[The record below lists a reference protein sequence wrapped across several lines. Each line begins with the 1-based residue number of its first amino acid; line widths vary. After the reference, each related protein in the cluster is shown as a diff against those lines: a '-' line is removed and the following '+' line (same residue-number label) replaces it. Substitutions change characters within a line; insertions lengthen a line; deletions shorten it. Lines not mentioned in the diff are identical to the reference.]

1 MLELDVW
8 LARFVQGRDLSESE
22 CARMLALLEAEDD
35 AIYDWL
41 LGRAQPPERF
51 RDLIESMR

>member
-41 LGRAQPPERF
+41 LGRTQPPERF